1 MPASD
6 LTKEIIRK
14 HNVLTGFS
22 RFIYFSLFAIALNL
36 IDSLLGAYPDWGAV
50 YVLSPSAISLIIS
63 LFIFRK
69 GHTLAARIIAAL
81 TFNVLFLMISLHL
94 GSGGGTYLYYFPFTM
109 AFVYLFWTDSKPSY
123 TTALVATNL
132 LFLAA
137 CLVFEPD
144 KPQNYDV
151 PESKMRYIFV
161 LTFIISFSLTMYFF
175 FLIYNFQQ
183 KLYTRIMN
191 LEKENRV
198 NQLRSVIESQEENNE
213 QLMLELRDNINQ
225 TLNASR
231 IYLEKS
237 MEEPGNPAFIAKSQ
251 ELTSEAIHTLTMLC
265 VSLYPAVVNDVGLK
279 EGLRE
284 FIKEVKLISPIEI
297 DLSFKTGDPDE
308 LPGKDKLAVFR
319 IIQDYIARLLKSADV
334 TIVVIEIELHP
345 GKIIITFMQDGHRP
359 QFADPESDISF
370 SGLDTRISSYKGK
383 VQYRKE
389 GEYEAA
395 ALHLYLPGSA

>member
-1 MPASD
+1 MPASE
-6 LTKEIIRK
+6 LTQEILRK
-14 HNVLTGFS
+14 HNVLTSFS
-22 RFIYFSLFAIALNL
+22 RFIYFSLLAIALNL
-36 IDSLLGAYPDWGAV
+36 FDSLFGTYPDWGAV
-50 YVLSPSAISLIIS
+50 YVLCPSAISLIIS

-94 GSGGGTYLYYFPFTM
+94 GRGGGTYLYFFPFTM
-109 AFVYLFWTDSKPSY
+109 AFVYLFWSERKPY
-123 TTALVATNL
+123 YKIALVATNL

-137 CLVFEPD
+137 CLIFEPVE
-144 KPQNYDV
+144 PQNYDV
-151 PESKMRYIFV
+151 PESKMRYIFL

-175 FLIYNFQQ
+175 FLIFNFQQ
-183 KLYTRIMN
+183 KLYNRILN
-191 LEKENRV
+191 LEKENRI
-198 NQLRSVIESQEENNE
+198 NQLRSVIESQEKNNE

-265 VSLYPAVVNDVGLK
+265 VTLYPAVVNDVGLK

-284 FIKEVKLISPIEI
+284 FIKEVMLISPLEIE
-297 DLSFKTGDPDE
+297 LTFKSGNPDE

-319 IIQDYIARLLKSADV
+319 IIQDYIALLLKSADA
-334 TIVVIEIELHP
+334 THVVIEIELQP
-345 GKIIITFMQDGHRP
+345 GEIAVTFLQDGSRL
-359 QFADPESDISF
+359 QFTDPDSDISL
-370 SGLDTRISSYKGK
+370 SNIETRISSYKGT

-389 GEYEAA
+389 GSHETAVI
-395 ALHLYLPGSA
+395 HLFIPASV